1 MPSNLFFRWIGI
13 LCVIVA
19 LFFSIRPSF
28 RFYSNDDVETI
39 GYFQKFKNEQNQ
51 PFSLI
56 NFSLTDSS
64 KIADTSNKWL
74 GETMSR
80 SKLVGL
86 LSDMESQIKDQEK
99 SAINLGLDLKGGTRL
114 EYEVDMSNIIEKEV
128 DYYLDKK
135 NKKQIYEVITESK
148 NDTSDTFLNAFIQ
161 RSEELELKN
170 FFTIKSLQNESNESI
185 ISYFKELRTKAISS
199 AIRVIGRRVNKSGMA
214 EPTIRKKGSDR
225 IVIELAGI
233 KDTDRAEGMIETRA
247 NLKFL
252 KVIEAFPQIYEAN
265 DSLYNRIIK
274 IDKAIKSDPDLAKKV
289 QIILEADGSTD
300 KNKESSPSFQSL
312 FLASLSFAPGKEQI
326 VPAVYEYNVSKIN
339 NILALPSVRVLIDAD
354 KAIMWS
360 TDIETD
366 ITGNRYREL
375 FLLEHKKKP
384 IGQGDIENAAAQQ
397 NTYSDPGMRDPYYVS
412 LTINSNKKD
421 SWRHLTKEQH
431 GKRLAIVLNDEV
443 YTAPRV
449 ADDPETKRNGMGRR
463 VTVTGGFNTRK
474 EANDLATVIVAGQL
488 DAPLIKV
495 SGYDI
500 DASLGKDSIS
510 SGFRSMVIGLF
521 IVLCFMVAYYRWSG
535 AIASLALLLNL
546 FFILGFF
553 GLMAV
558 SDITT
563 TLTLPGIA
571 GIILTIGMSVD
582 ANVIIFER
590 IREEINA
597 QKRPHEA
604 VHNGYEKAFVAI
616 VDANFTTF
624 IAALVLGA
632 VASGPIQGFALT
644 LMIGIV
650 SSIFSAVFITKT
662 ILLTIINYRPSTEIS
677 I

>member
-64 KIADTSNKWL
+64 KIADASNKWL

-148 NDTSDTFLNAFIQ
+148 NDTSDTFLNAFIK

-339 NILALPSVRVLIDAD
+339 KILALPSVRVLIDAD

-366 ITGNRYREL
+366 ITGNRYREI

>member
-1 MPSNLFFRWIGI
+1 
-13 LCVIVA
+13 
-19 LFFSIRPSF
+19 
-28 RFYSNDDVETI
+28 
-39 GYFQKFKNEQNQ
+39 
-51 PFSLI
+51 
-56 NFSLTDSS
+56 
-64 KIADTSNKWL
+64 
-74 GETMSR
+74 
-80 SKLVGL
+80 
-86 LSDMESQIKDQEK
+86 
-99 SAINLGLDLKGGTRL
+99 
-114 EYEVDMSNIIEKEV
+114 
-128 DYYLDKK
+128 
-135 NKKQIYEVITESK
+135 
-148 NDTSDTFLNAFIQ
+148 
-161 RSEELELKN
+161 
-170 FFTIKSLQNESNESI
+170 LQDESNESI
-185 ISYFKELRTKAISS
+185 INYFKELRAKAISS
-199 AIRVIGRRVNKSGMA
+199 AIRVIGKRVNKSGMA

>member
-13 LCVIVA
+13 LCVIAA

-28 RFYSNDDVETI
+28 RFYSNNDVEI
-39 GYFQKFKNEQNQ
+39 ISYFQKFKNEQNQ
-51 PFSLI
+51 PFSLS

-64 KIADTSNKWL
+64 KIVDASSKWL
-74 GETMSR
+74 GEIVSR
-80 SKLVGL
+80 SKLVGV
-86 LSDMESQIKDQEK
+86 LSDMESQIKNQEK

-114 EYEVDMSNIIEKEV
+114 EYEVDMSNLIEKEV

-135 NKKQIYEVITESK
+135 NKKQIYEIITESK

-185 ISYFKELRTKAISS
+185 INYFKEQRVKAISS

-274 IDKAIKSDPDLAKKV
+274 IDKAINSDPGLAKKV
-289 QIILEADGSTD
+289 QAILETD
-300 KNKESSPSFQSL
+300 DFSKQNKENFPIPSFQSL

-339 NILALPSVRVLIDAD
+339 KILALPSVRVLIDAD

-366 ITGNRYREL
+366 IIGNRYREI
-375 FLLEHKKKP
+375 FLLEHKKNP

-521 IVLCFMVAYYRWSG
+521 IVLCFMVAYYRLSG
-535 AIASLALLLNL
+535 AIASTTESLICELCKTSNRKE
-546 FFILGFF
+546 FKGISKILKN
-553 GLMAV
+553 
-558 SDITT
+558 S
-563 TLTLPGIA
+563 
-571 GIILTIGMSVD
+571 
-582 ANVIIFER
+582 
-590 IREEINA
+590 
-597 QKRPHEA
+597 
-604 VHNGYEKAFVAI
+604 
-616 VDANFTTF
+616 
-624 IAALVLGA
+624 
-632 VASGPIQGFALT
+632 
-644 LMIGIV
+644 
-650 SSIFSAVFITKT
+650 FS
-662 ILLTIINYRPSTEIS
+662 N
-677 I
+677 

>member
-64 KIADTSNKWL
+64 KIADASNKWL
-74 GETMSR
+74 GETASR

-170 FFTIKSLQNESNESI
+170 FFTITSLQNESNESI

-274 IDKAIKSDPDLAKKV
+274 IDKAIKSDPELAKKV
-289 QIILEADGSTD
+289 QIILEADSSTD

-326 VPAVYEYNVSKIN
+326 VPAVYKYNVSKIN
-339 NILALPSVRVLIDAD
+339 KILALPSVRVLIDAD

-366 ITGNRYREL
+366 ITGNRYREI

-604 VHNGYEKAFVAI
+604 IHNGYEKAFVAI
-616 VDANFTTF
+616 VDANLTTVVGKNMGKISAWYDNEWGF
-624 IAALVLGA
+624 SNRMCDIASYLH
-632 VASGPIQGFALT
+632 
-644 LMIGIV
+644 
-650 SSIFSAVFITKT
+650 K
-662 ILLTIINYRPSTEIS
+662 IS
-677 I
+677 